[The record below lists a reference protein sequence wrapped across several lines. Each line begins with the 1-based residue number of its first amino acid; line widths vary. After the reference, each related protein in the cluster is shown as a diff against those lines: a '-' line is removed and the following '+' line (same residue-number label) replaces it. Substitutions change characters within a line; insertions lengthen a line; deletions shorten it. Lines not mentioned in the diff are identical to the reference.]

1 MNNIWVTWGDV
12 FSRSLQDLWIGFVQ
26 FAPKLT
32 LAIVLFIVGWVLG
45 TLVARA
51 FEQVLSALKVD
62 KLLSSVKADDL
73 MRRAGMNLNTGYFIG
88 QVAKWF
94 IVLVFLLPSLDLLGL
109 DSIRMFL
116 VDDVISY
123 LPHVIVAA
131 FVLIIAS
138 VVAEGLAKLIAAS
151 TRAMSVAS
159 ANMLGTIAKYAV
171 WIFAFIIA
179 FGELG
184 IGAQYMGVLF
194 TGIVGMLALAG
205 GLAFGLGGKDAA
217 ARFLSKV
224 HDEGSSR

>member
-26 FAPKLT
+26 FAPKLI
-32 LAIVLFIVGWVLG
+32 LAIVLFVIGWVLG
-45 TLVARA
+45 SLVARA

-73 MRRAGMNLNTGYFIG
+73 MHKAGMNLNTGYFIG

-116 VDDVISY
+116 VNDVLGY

-131 FVLIIAS
+131 FILIIAS
-138 VVAEGLAKLIAAS
+138 VISDAVAKLVAAS
-151 TRAMSVAS
+151 TRAMSLKS
-159 ANMLGTIAKYAV
+159 SNMLGTVAKYAV
-171 WIFAFIIA
+171 WVFAFIFA
-179 FGELG
+179 LSELG
-184 IGAQYMGVLF
+184 VASGYMGTLF
-194 TGIVGMLALAG
+194 AGIIAMLALAG
-205 GLAFGLGGKDAA
+205 GLAFGLGGRDAA
-217 ARFLSKV
+217 ARALSKLGEET
-224 HDEGSSR
+224 H

>member
-12 FSRSLQDLWIGFVQ
+12 FSNSLKDLWFGFIQ
-26 FAPKLT
+26 FAPKLI
-32 LAIVLFIVGWVLG
+32 LAIILFVIGWVLG

-73 MRRAGMNLNTGYFIG
+73 MHKAGMNLNTGYFIG

-94 IVLVFLLPSLDLLGL
+94 IALVFLLPSLDLLGL

-138 VVAEGLAKLIAAS
+138 VVAEGFAELIAAS
-151 TRAMSVAS
+151 TRAM
-159 ANMLGTIAKYAV
+159 
-171 WIFAFIIA
+171 
-179 FGELG
+179 
-184 IGAQYMGVLF
+184 
-194 TGIVGMLALAG
+194 
-205 GLAFGLGGKDAA
+205 
-217 ARFLSKV
+217 R
-224 HDEGSSR
+224 

>member
-26 FAPKLT
+26 FAPKLI
-32 LAIVLFIVGWVLG
+32 LAIVLFVIGWVLG
-45 TLVARA
+45 SLVARA

-73 MRRAGMNLNTGYFIG
+73 MHKAGMNLNTGYFIG

-116 VDDVISY
+116 VNDVLGY

-131 FVLIIAS
+131 FILIIAS
-138 VVAEGLAKLIAAS
+138 VISDAVAKLVAAS
-151 TRAMSVAS
+151 TRAMSLKS
-159 ANMLGTIAKYAV
+159 SNMLGTVAKYAV
-171 WIFAFIIA
+171 WVFAFIFA
-179 FGELG
+179 LSELG
-184 IGAQYMGVLF
+184 VASGYMGTLF
-194 TGIVGMLALAG
+194 AGIIAMLALAG
-205 GLAFGLGGKDAA
+205 GLAFGLGGRDAA
-217 ARFLSKV
+217 ARVLSKLGEET
-224 HDEGSSR
+224 H